1 MHRKLAVFALL
12 VAAPLAAP
20 AVGQDWTKSKWGPAD
35 EIGAANYITPEL
47 VVKAAQLVKTGKT
60 YALGI
65 ETNSKT
71 PAYPPR
77 GFKITIVQ
85 PGRRAFR
92 AWVRA
97 RPPTTTISS
106 MAGSASA
113 ARSTA
118 SATSAW
124 STSTT
129 TATSSPTLPMPAAS
143 RSSAQKRSRRI
154 VARGVLLDMAAHF
167 GTDIV
172 KEGTAF
178 NTKEIEEVAK
188 KQGVEI
194 RQGDVVLFHTGWI
207 GLIGKDDK
215 RYNAGEPGLGVD
227 GAKYLAGKGVVAVG
241 ADTWGLEAVPFETKN
256 IFEVHQILLPMNGT
270 YILENMNTGA
280 AGRRQGLRVPV
291 RSRRAEDHWRGAG
304 HHQPHCHPLSRGGP
318 VPAGS
323 PELPALVLLRNNS
336 VRVAVEQAG

>member
-12 VAAPLAAP
+12 MFAPLATP

-35 EIGAANYITPEL
+35 EIGAANYIKPEL
-47 VVKAAQLVKTGKT
+47 VVRAAQLVKTGKT

-65 ETNSKT
+65 ETSSKT

-85 PGRRAFR
+85 PGQAGIPGLGPSKTTYNDDIIDG
-92 AWVRA
+92 WVGVGSQIDGLGHIGVEHVYYNGNKLA
-97 RPPTTTISS
+97 DFADASGLKKLGAEKIPP
-106 MAGSASA
+106 
-113 ARSTA
+113 
-118 SATSAW
+118 
-124 STSTT
+124 
-129 TATSSPTLPMPAAS
+129 
-143 RSSAQKRSRRI
+143 I

-172 KEGTAF
+172 GTAF

-227 GAKYLAGKGVVAVG
+227 GAKYLASKGVVAVG

-256 IFEVHQILLPMNGT
+256 IFEVHQVLLPMNGT
-270 YILENMNTGA
+270 YILENMNTGPLA
-280 AGRRQGLRVPV
+280 ADKAYEFLFVLGVPRITGAVQGIINPIAIR
-291 RSRRAEDHWRGAG
+291 
-304 HHQPHCHPLSRGGP
+304 
-318 VPAGS
+318 
-323 PELPALVLLRNNS
+323 
-336 VRVAVEQAG
+336 